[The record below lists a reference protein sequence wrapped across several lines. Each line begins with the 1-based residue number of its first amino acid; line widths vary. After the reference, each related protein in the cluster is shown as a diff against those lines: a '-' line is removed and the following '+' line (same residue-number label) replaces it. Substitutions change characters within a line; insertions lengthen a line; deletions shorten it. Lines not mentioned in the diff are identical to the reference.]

1 MNFRP
6 LGWVGAG
13 ALLGVSIGL
22 GYFLGIPEVD
32 SPRSAGPSAAAAIA
46 MPVVG
51 APAPDFMLETP
62 DGVRFSVEQA
72 RGQVVVL
79 NFWATWCEPC
89 RSEMPML
96 QARYERDRERGLLV
110 LGVDFD
116 EAAEAVRAFGREL
129 GITFPLLLDPGAEAQ
144 RLYRIRGYP
153 STFVIDR
160 EGLLVVEHIGLLTE
174 SRLDYYLVEAGLGP

>member
-6 LGWVGAG
+6 LAWVAAG
-13 ALLGVSIGL
+13 ALLGASIGL
-22 GYFLGIPEVD
+22 GYFLGIPEVAA
-32 SPRSAGPSAAAAIA
+32 PRSGGPSAAGPVA

-51 APAPDFMLETP
+51 APAPDFTLETA
-62 DGVRFSVEQA
+62 GGERYSLGAA

-89 RSEMPML
+89 RSEMSML
-96 QARYERDRERGLLV
+96 QARYEQDRERGLLI

-116 EAAEAVRAFGREL
+116 EPAEEVLAFAKEL
-129 GITFPLLLDPGAEAQ
+129 GITFPLLLDPGAETQ

-160 EGLLVVEHIGLLTE
+160 EGLLVAEHIGLLTDA
-174 SRLDYYLVEAGLGP
+174 RLDHYLDQAGLAP